1 MIGWDWKAGKAM
13 KFGEL
18 FGIPQAY
25 TFCTEEQT
33 KRTLHMLIQVW
44 IEELKML
51 HRRAFFGDATLS
63 STIEAKDE
71 LCRYI
76 DGIASTALDN
86 CFHSTKRAY
95 AACFLC
101 GNDFCK

>member
-1 MIGWDWKAGKAM
+1 M
-13 KFGEL
+13 KSGGL

-25 TFCTEEQT
+25 TLSTEEQT
-33 KRTLHMLIQVW
+33 KQTLHMHIQVW
-44 IEELKML
+44 IEELAVL

-76 DGIASTALDN
+76 DGIASTALD
-86 CFHSTKRAY
+86 TK
-95 AACFLC
+95 
-101 GNDFCK
+101 